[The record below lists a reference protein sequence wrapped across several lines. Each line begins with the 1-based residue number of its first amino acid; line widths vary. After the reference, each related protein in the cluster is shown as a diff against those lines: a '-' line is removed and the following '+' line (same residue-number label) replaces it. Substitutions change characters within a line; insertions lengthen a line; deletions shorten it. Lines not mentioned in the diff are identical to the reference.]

1 MGLHPDFLLF
11 PHNRGY
17 WAKKVRGKL
26 FYYGKVADDPKGQAA
41 LLEWDRVKE
50 ARLAGREPRAKV
62 EGVTVAELC
71 DRFLQAKD
79 QLLSE
84 GKITQRTWDDYKRV
98 TDRIVGK
105 FGAGRVVVDLTTE
118 DFAALRAS
126 IAKTYGPVA
135 LGNEIQRCR
144 VVFKF
149 GIDEGLI
156 DRPMRYGQLFKRS
169 SKKVLRVAKADKGS
183 KMIEPADLKQLIEA
197 ADIKL
202 RAMIYL
208 GVNCG
213 FGNSDCGTLPLKA
226 LDLKGGFVTYHRP
239 KTGINRRCPLWP
251 ETVNALN
258 AVLAKRKPPKD
269 SDTAELVFVTKYGQA
284 WAKEVADSPITKQ
297 FRKLLNKLK
306 LHRPGIGFYS
316 LRHVFRTIAAGA
328 KDLEATRCIMGHTSG
343 RIEEG
348 YIEQLPDDARLR
360 AVANHVRAWLFPKEE
375 GECKE
380 NKSKKQPNT
389 AARQTATGLLRIVG

>member
-1 MGLHPDFLLF
+1 MGLHPDFPLF
-11 PHNRGY
+11 PHQTGH

-26 FYYGKVADDPKGQAA
+26 YYFGKVSADPKGQAA

-50 ARLAGREPRAKV
+50 ARLAGREPRPKV
-62 EGVTVAELC
+62 EGVTVGELC

-84 GKITQRTWDDYKRV
+84 GQITKRTWDDYKRV
-98 TDRIVGK
+98 TDRIVAK
-105 FGAGRVVVDLTTE
+105 FGSGRVVVDLTTE

-126 IAKTYGPVA
+126 IAKTYGPVS

-144 VVFKF
+144 VVFKY

-156 DRPMRYGQLFKRS
+156 DRPMRYGQLFKRP
-169 SKKVLRVAKADKGS
+169 SKKVLRVAKAEKGS
-183 KMIEPADLKQLIEA
+183 KMIEAVDLKRLIEA
-197 ADIKL
+197 ADVKL
-202 RAMIYL
+202 KAMIYL
-208 GVNCG
+208 GLNAG

-226 LDLKGGFVTYHRP
+226 LDLKAGFVMYHRP

-251 ETVNALN
+251 ETVEALN
-258 AVLAKRKPPKD
+258 AVLGKRKPPKD
-269 SDTAELVFVTKYGQA
+269 SDVAELVFVTKYGQA
-284 WAKEVADSPITKQ
+284 WAKDEADSPITKQ

-306 LHRPGIGFYS
+306 LHKPGIGFYS
-316 LRHVFRTIAAGA
+316 LRHVFRTVAAGA

-343 RIEEG
+343 HIEEG

-360 AVANHVRAWLFPKEE
+360 AVTDFVRAWLYPPETQ
-375 GECKE
+375 GEN
-380 NKSKKQPNT
+380 NKPAKP
-389 AARQTATGLLRIVG
+389 TATASLRIVG